1 MMPVPTSRSFD
12 PRTARR
18 VAAVGR
24 MLIVVTLLA
33 SILANSMM
41 KQPVSRDEHMYCTAA
56 VLLTRGQLI
65 YRDFAYPAQLPYH
78 PLLLSTLYRALH
90 TDHYLLVGRLLSTL
104 CDIVVVVLILA
115 IYRRVFG
122 NHRLAGQWLGL
133 AAAVLYVFNPLVD
146 YAAGYAWNHDV
157 VICCVVLAFW
167 LFVQTS
173 FRRTPRFWRL
183 ASIGALLTF
192 ATCMRV
198 TTALIAAVYL
208 AAVLMAARGSIHNR
222 IRTAMPFLIAG
233 LLVLSWPL
241 WILLQTPRVAWLNL
255 VEIPA
260 LYGRWLH
267 EIGMVFDKSDLTLA
281 CLTRPGYLALLIVTG
296 YWIVLMAR
304 RRPSLS
310 GISRRNLAVAGAVAA
325 FFGLIAFVPP
335 TMWHQYW
342 AVPVPFLVIVCAY
355 PMAALR
361 QAAEKSDG
369 SRPFR
374 IACAV
379 TFACAALAV
388 LTNLGALR
396 RLPVVLV
403 PEYWTPVVLHQTAAE
418 MADKGG
424 KPDLVLTLG
433 PLYAL
438 EGGSDIYPELA
449 SGSIVYRIADA
460 MPADDRKITHTV
472 GPATLEDLLKTR
484 SPAAVVVGV
493 EPPYFSF
500 LEEPL
505 LQAVDPNWPRHDWNN
520 DLRMYV
526 HP

>member
-1 MMPVPTSRSFD
+1 MPGSKSRSFD
-12 PRTARR
+12 LPAVKR
-18 VAAVGR
+18 VAALARSG
-24 MLIVVTLLA
+24 IVVMLLA

-56 VLLTRGQLI
+56 VLLERGQLI

-78 PLLLSTLYRALH
+78 PLLLGTLYRALG
-90 TDHYLLVGRLLSTL
+90 TDYYLLVGRMLSAC
-104 CDIVVVVLILA
+104 CDMVVVVLILA
-115 IYRRVFG
+115 IYGRVFG
-122 NHRLAGQWLGL
+122 NHRLAGQGLGL

-167 LFVQTS
+167 LFVRTS

-183 ASIGALLTF
+183 ASIGALLMF

-222 IRTAMPFLIAG
+222 IRSALPFLIAG

-241 WILLQTPRVAWLNL
+241 WILLQAPRAAWLNL

-267 EIGMVFDKSDLTLA
+267 EIGLVFDKVKLTID
-281 CLTRPGYLALLIVTG
+281 CLKTPGYLALLVVTG
-296 YWIVLMAR
+296 YWIALMAR

-310 GISRRNLAVAGAVAA
+310 GTSRRNLLVAGAVAA
-325 FFGLIAFVPP
+325 CFVLIAFVPP

-361 QAAEKSDG
+361 QAAEKPDG
-369 SRPFR
+369 RRPFHV
-374 IACAV
+374 ACAV
-379 TFACAALAV
+379 TFFCAALAV
-388 LTNLGALR
+388 LTNLGVLR
-396 RLPVVLV
+396 RLPAVLV
-403 PEYWTPVVLHQTAAE
+403 PECWTPVMLHQTAAE
-418 MADKGG
+418 MADKAGR
-424 KPDLVLTLG
+424 PDLVLTLG

-438 EGGSDIYPELA
+438 EGGSDVYPELA
-449 SGSIVYRIADA
+449 SGSIVYRAADA
-460 MPADDRKITHTV
+460 MSADDRKVTHTV
-472 GPATLEDLLKTR
+472 GPATLENLLKR
-484 SPAAVVVGV
+484 RPPSAVVVGV

-505 LQAVDPNWPRHDWNN
+505 LQAVDSSWLRHGWENG
-520 DLRMYV
+520 LRVYV
-526 HP
+526 RP